1 MANVDLQEIVQQ
13 WLQGKKHSFVWI
25 MGTLMSFLT
34 KDQDRIQVEEK
45 AERRMRQVNEVNKNN
60 HL

>member
-25 MGTLMSFLT
+25 MSTLISFLA
-34 KDQDRIQVEEK
+34 KDQDRIQVKEK
-45 AERRMRQVNEVNKNN
+45 DEVGKWSYEK
-60 HL
+60 